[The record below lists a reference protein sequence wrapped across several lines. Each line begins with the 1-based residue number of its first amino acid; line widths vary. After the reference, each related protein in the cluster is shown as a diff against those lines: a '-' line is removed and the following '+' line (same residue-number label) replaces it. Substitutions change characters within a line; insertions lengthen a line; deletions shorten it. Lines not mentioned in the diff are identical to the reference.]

1 MILVPRRYPNLQH
14 LSDDHSETSTVEKE
28 NNVKNVEQVSGAR
41 IAWMRETSLNTE
53 GGKGIS
59 RKYK

>member
-1 MILVPRRYPNLQH
+1 MILVPRRYPKLQH
-14 LSDDHSETSTVEKE
+14 LSDSHSETRTMEKE
-28 NNVKNVEQVSGAR
+28 KNVKNVEQVSGAR
-41 IAWMRETSLNTE
+41 IAWMREKLLNTE